1 MIGHRAASVL
11 LTNGFGREAE
21 KQVLGAKGLAAALTA
36 ILLVPAASANPG
48 KGNGNGNAQGP
59 PASAGV
65 GGETRI
71 TAKALQA
78 ERGQARKAENASRK
92 ADRRAARDA
101 ARGDDPAGPL
111 RPNPARVCKAE
122 REEMGDEAF
131 AEEYG
136 VNDNK
141 ANAFGKCVSE
151 EARKRDGAGSG
162 DEGASPE
169 TDDPT
174 VIGAA
179 REPSTFAEALA
190 FFRLVVQSMRELL

>member
-1 MIGHRAASVL
+1 MFRRITASVL
-11 LTNGFGREAE
+11 LTDGFGREGR
-21 KQVLGAKGLAAALTA
+21 KQMLGAKGLAAALTA

-48 KGNGNGNAQGP
+48 KGNGNGNDQGP

-65 GGETRI
+65 GETTIRAE
-71 TAKALQA
+71 TPQA
-78 ERGQARKAENASRK
+78 DRGQARKAENASRQ
-92 ADRRAARDA
+92 AERRAARDA
-101 ARGDDPAGPL
+101 ARGDDPAGPM
-111 RPNPARVCKAE
+111 RSNPAQVCKAQ

-131 AEEYG
+131 AEEHG

-151 EARKRDGAGSG
+151 EARERDGAGSG
-162 DEGASPE
+162 DEVTSPE

-174 VIGAA
+174 VIGSA

-190 FFRLVVQSMRELL
+190 FFRRVVQSMRELL

>member
-1 MIGHRAASVL
+1 M
-11 LTNGFGREAE
+11 
-21 KQVLGAKGLAAALTA
+21 LGAKGLAAALTA

-48 KGNGNGNAQGP
+48 KGNGNGNDQGP

-65 GGETRI
+65 GETTIRAE
-71 TAKALQA
+71 TPQA
-78 ERGQARKAENASRK
+78 DRGQARKAENASRQ
-92 ADRRAARDA
+92 AERRAARDA
-101 ARGDDPAGPL
+101 ARGDDPAGPM
-111 RPNPARVCKAE
+111 RSNPAQVCKAQ

-131 AEEYG
+131 AEEHG

-151 EARKRDGAGSG
+151 EARERDGAGSS
-162 DEGASPE
+162 DEVTSPE

-174 VIGAA
+174 VIGSA

-190 FFRLVVQSMRELL
+190 FFRRVVQSMRELL

>member
-1 MIGHRAASVL
+1 M
-11 LTNGFGREAE
+11 
-21 KQVLGAKGLAAALTA
+21 LGAKALAAALAA
-36 ILLVPAASANPG
+36 ILLIPAANANPG
-48 KGNGNGNAQGP
+48 KGNGNGNGQGP

-65 GGETRI
+65 GGE
-71 TAKALQA
+71 AKIKQKPPQA
-78 ERGQARKAENASRK
+78 ERGQARKAENATRN
-92 ADRRAARDA
+92 ADRRAAREA
-101 ARGDDPAGPL
+101 ARGDDPAGPT

-141 ANAFGKCVSE
+141 ADAFGKCVSE
-151 EARKRDGAGSG
+151 EARERDGAGSG
-162 DEGASPE
+162 DIGAPE

-174 VIGAA
+174 VIGSA

-190 FFRLVVQSMRELL
+190 FFRLVMKSMRELL

>member
-1 MIGHRAASVL
+1 M
-11 LTNGFGREAE
+11 
-21 KQVLGAKGLAAALTA
+21 LGAKGLAAALTA
-36 ILLVPAASANPG
+36 ILLVPAASASPG
-48 KGNGNGNAQGP
+48 KGNGNGNGNGQGP

-65 GGETRI
+65 GSETKIR
-71 TAKALQA
+71 TKAPQA
-78 ERGQARKAENASRK
+78 ERGQAAKAENASRT

-151 EARKRDGAGSG
+151 KARERDGAGSG

-174 VIGAA
+174 VIGSA

-190 FFRLVVQSMRELL
+190 FFRLVMQSMRELL

>member
-1 MIGHRAASVL
+1 M
-11 LTNGFGREAE
+11 
-21 KQVLGAKGLAAALTA
+21 LGAKGLAAALTA

-48 KGNGNGNAQGP
+48 KGNGTGNGQGP

-65 GGETRI
+65 GETTI
-71 TAKALQA
+71 SAKTPQA

-92 ADRRAARDA
+92 AERRAARDA
-101 ARGDDPAGPL
+101 ARGDDPAGPM
-111 RPNPARVCKAE
+111 RPNPARVCMAE

-136 VNDNK
+136 VNGNK

-151 EARKRDGAGSG
+151 EARERDGAGSG

-169 TDDPT
+169 TDDPA
-174 VIGAA
+174 VIGSA
-179 REPSTFAEALA
+179 RESSAFAEALA
-190 FFRLVVQSMRELL
+190 FFRRVMQSMRELL

>member
-1 MIGHRAASVL
+1 MFRRITASVL
-11 LTNGFGREAE
+11 LTDGFGREGR
-21 KQVLGAKGLAAALTA
+21 KQMLGAKGLAAALTA

-48 KGNGNGNAQGP
+48 KGNGNGNDQGP

-65 GGETRI
+65 GETTIRAE
-71 TAKALQA
+71 TPQA
-78 ERGQARKAENASRK
+78 DRGQARKAENASRK
-92 ADRRAARDA
+92 AERRAARDA
-101 ARGDDPAGPL
+101 ARGDDTAGPM
-111 RPNPARVCKAE
+111 RSNPAQVCKAQ

-131 AEEYG
+131 AEEHG

-151 EARKRDGAGSG
+151 EARERDGAGSG
-162 DEGASPE
+162 DEVTSPE

-174 VIGAA
+174 VIGSA

-190 FFRLVVQSMRELL
+190 FFRRVVQSMRELL

>member
-1 MIGHRAASVL
+1 M
-11 LTNGFGREAE
+11 
-21 KQVLGAKGLAAALTA
+21 LGAKGLVVAALTA

-48 KGNGNGNAQGP
+48 KGNGSGNGQGP

-65 GGETRI
+65 GGATKIRPETS
-71 TAKALQA
+71 QA
-78 ERGQARKAENASRK
+78 ERSQARKAENASRK
-92 ADRRAARDA
+92 AERRAARDA
-101 ARGDDPAGPL
+101 ARGDDPAGPM
-111 RPNPARVCKAE
+111 RSNPARVCMAE

-131 AEEYG
+131 AEEHG

-151 EARKRDGAGSG
+151 EARERDGAGSG

-174 VIGAA
+174 VIGSA

-190 FFRLVVQSMRELL
+190 FFRLVMQSMRELL